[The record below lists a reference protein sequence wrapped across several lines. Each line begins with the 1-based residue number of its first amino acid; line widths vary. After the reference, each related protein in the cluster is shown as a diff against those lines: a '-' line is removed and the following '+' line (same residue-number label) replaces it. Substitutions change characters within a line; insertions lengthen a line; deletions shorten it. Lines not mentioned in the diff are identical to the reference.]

1 MGKALIMT
9 STLYE
14 RKPII
19 NHLIMKKILY
29 FLCLIFA
36 GENVMLFISC
46 SDEVDRDAKYTFTGK
61 TITDYVRE
69 DSSCLLFYKLL
80 EKSKVS
86 DKTKSSVATLLSARG
101 NYTCFVPTNDAVNHF
116 LDSIYNHQSF
126 DIDTVSQNTADK
138 IILNSIIDNGND
150 KAYVS
155 TDFTT
160 GAIQLPTF
168 NDRHILIEFDTI
180 QGGQFAI
187 ILNNSARIVQTDIE
201 ASNGIIHKTNRV
213 LAPSNASLPAL
224 LSQTDNMRIFSH
236 LLEETGWSD
245 SMVKYRDEAYESLT
259 ESEKNNKKGYTWQ
272 FDFPSPSHRYYGYT
286 AFVETDSVFYIKWG
300 IPRPKLYNGMVTNWS
315 EIMDAIR
322 TKCAEAYPEAVSNN
336 LKSQDNAVNQFIAY
350 HLLDY
355 RVPYNY
361 LVYHLTELG
370 YYYRTPDQLT
380 LDVWEYY
387 VSMGKSKHLFKITQS
402 AKDGRMS
409 INRHCTYDNSF
420 FGDYHEVSCDR
431 VGVQIFST
439 NPGHTNNA
447 LNGYYY
453 PIDDVLLYN
462 SEVTDKVL
470 NERLRFDVQSMMP
483 ELMTNGVRS
492 NKHKEW
498 NIPSRFVDGFT
509 FTDETQ
515 FSYITYGEGWRNWNG
530 DELIAYGQVDFT
542 FKLLPVPNDG
552 TYEIRFGCTN
562 QPGRIMAQIYF
573 GTNPNNLPATGLPLD
588 FRTNTSSPAIDWVE
602 DTDDEEADHEND
614 KYMRNRMWMKGP
626 KYAAIN
632 TYSQPMVEPMRNH
645 AGTECALRRIIWQ
658 GTMKAGQIYYVRV
671 KSVLEST
678 TNGIALDYME
688 IVPKWVYNGSDGE
701 DVW

>member
-1 MGKALIMT
+1 
-9 STLYE
+9 
-14 RKPII
+14 
-19 NHLIMKKILY
+19 MKKILY
-29 FLCLIFA
+29 VFLINMVCIS
-36 GENVMLFISC
+36 GPNVFISC
-46 SDEVDRDAKYTFTGK
+46 TDKMDMNDIYTFTGK

-69 DSSCLLFYKLL
+69 DSSLSLFYKVLM
-80 EKSKVS
+80 KSRVS

-101 NYTCFVPTNDAVNHF
+101 HYTCFIPTNTAINHY
-116 LDSIYNHQSF
+116 LDSIYSYQTF
-126 DIDTVSQNTADK
+126 DIDTISQKTADK
-138 IILNSIIDNGND
+138 IVLNCIIDNGGD
-150 KAYVS
+150 EAYKS
-155 TDFTT
+155 TDFAV
-160 GAIQLPTF
+160 GAIQIPTF

-180 QGGQFAI
+180 QGGKLAV
-187 ILNNSARIVQTDIE
+187 ILNNSARIIQTDIE
-201 ASNGIIHKTNRV
+201 ATNGVIHKINRV

-236 LLEETGWSD
+236 LLEETGWAD
-245 SMVKYRDEAYESLT
+245 SMIKYRDESYESLT
-259 ESEKNNKKGYTWQ
+259 ETQKNNKKGYSWQ
-272 FDFPSPSHRYYGYT
+272 YDFPSPPHRYYGYT
-286 AFVETDSVFYIKWG
+286 AFVETDSIFDKKWG
-300 IPRPKLYNGMVTNWS
+300 IPEPKVLNGIVTNWS
-315 EIMDAIR
+315 DIMSAIKK
-322 TKCAEAYPEAVSNN
+322 KCSEAYPNATSNN
-336 LKSQDNAVNQFIAY
+336 LKSQDNAINQFIAY
-350 HLLDY
+350 HLLSY

-370 YYYRTPDQLT
+370 YFYRNPEQLT

-387 VSMGKSKHLFKITQS
+387 VSMGKFKRLFKITQS

-409 INRHCTYDNSF
+409 INRHCQYDNSF
-420 FGDYHEVSCDR
+420 FGDYHEISCDR
-431 VGVQIFST
+431 QGVQIFPT

-453 PIDDVLLYN
+453 PINDILIYDKDVPN
-462 SEVTDKVL
+462 KVL

-492 NKHKEW
+492 NIHKEW
-498 NIPSRFVDGFT
+498 NIPPHFVDGFT

-542 FKLLPVPNDG
+542 FRLLPVPNDG

-588 FRTNTSSPAIDWVE
+588 FRTNTSSPAIDWME
-602 DTDDEEADHEND
+602 DTKDEEANHEND
-614 KYMRNRMWMKGP
+614 KHMRNRMWMKGP

-632 TYSQPMVEPMRNH
+632 TYTQPMTEPMRIH
-645 AGTECALRRIIWQ
+645 AGSECALRRIIWT
-658 GTMKAGQIYYVRV
+658 GNMKAGQIYYVRV